1 MKHKNFL
8 TLDFLILQVFLLE
21 IKEIAFGTLNVEKGV
36 TGTVNAVLSE
46 NASFFI
52 KKSKSG
58 NVTQNITFRKNLEA
72 PIEKG
77 ETIGTVAYTLDGE
90 VIKSI
95 NIIAENDVKR
105 LNLFNMTMSIYRKLV

>member
-8 TLDFLILQVFLLE
+8 TLGFLILQVFLSE
-21 IKEIAFGTLNVEKGV
+21 IKEITFGTLNIEKGV

-58 NVTQNITFRKNLEA
+58 NITQTVTFRENLEA
-72 PIEKG
+72 PIEKR
-77 ETIGTVAYTLDGE
+77 ETIGTVSYTLDGE
-90 VIKSI
+90 VIKNI
-95 NIIAENDVKR
+95 NIVAENDVKK
-105 LNLFNMTMSIYRKLV
+105 LNLFNMMANIYRKLV